1 MAERDTE
8 KKIFTL
14 EEAERL
20 LPQLKMIVSG
30 LIENRRSAVQTG
42 ERLIQIQEQIKQNA
56 ASVNATEMVNMQTE
70 LDFLVKVINDGLDA
84 IEQLGAQPKDL
95 DIGLIDFPAI
105 LDGREVLLCWKYGE
119 DSIRYYHSYEEGFG
133 GRKPLTRKQ

>member
-1 MAERDTE
+1 MAEKDIE
-8 KKIFTL
+8 KKLFTL
-14 EEAERL
+14 EEAEKL
-20 LPQLKMIVSG
+20 LPHLEQLVGG

-42 ERLIQIQEQIKQNA
+42 ERLIRIQEQIKQNA

-95 DIGLIDFPAI
+95 DIGLVDFPAM
-105 LDGREVLLCWKYGE
+105 LDGKEVLLCWKYGE
-119 DSIRYYHSYEEGFG
+119 NSIRFYHTYEEGFP
-133 GRKPLTRKQ
+133 GRKPLIRRQ